1 MLDCIEERKIMY
13 GTLFSKVYD
22 AFGWNFYPEEFAELL
37 LKWMQ
42 ENEIRVERMLDIGCG
57 TGVLCHVL
65 QEHGIKVHGMD
76 LSEGMIEV
84 ARRNYP
90 EIPFEQGNMI
100 TYDTPL
106 RFDLVTSTCDAM
118 NHILDPFD
126 LAEVMHR
133 VHGYLAPGGYFLFD
147 LLKEG
152 ETAECDPEDLG
163 EIDGTRL
170 QFQIGRTEEG
180 LVNLKIE
187 LFRDEVVVQTEEI
200 RERIYSPEL
209 VEQLLRQAGFQQVW
223 CTDQLLRESEHAATW
238 FVIARK
244 EE

>member
-1 MLDCIEERKIMY
+1 
-13 GTLFSKVYD
+13 
-22 AFGWNFYPEEFAELL
+22 
-37 LKWMQ
+37 
-42 ENEIRVERMLDIGCG
+42 
-57 TGVLCHVL
+57 
-65 QEHGIKVHGMD
+65 
-76 LSEGMIEV
+76 
-84 ARRNYP
+84 
-90 EIPFEQGNMI
+90 MI

-200 RERIYSPEL
+200 RERIYSPEFGRAAFEAGRISAGVVYGSAVKRIRARSDL
-209 VEQLLRQAGFQQVW
+209 VCDRAE
-223 CTDQLLRESEHAATW
+223 
-238 FVIARK
+238 K
-244 EE
+244 PN

>member
-1 MLDCIEERKIMY
+1 MY

-22 AFGWNFYPEEFAELL
+22 AFGWNFYPEEFAKLL

-42 ENEIRVERMLDIGCG
+42 ENEIRVESMLDIGCG

-65 QEHGIKVHGMD
+65 QEHGIKAHGMD
-76 LSEGMIEV
+76 LSEGMLKV
-84 ARRNYP
+84 AREKYP

-118 NHILDPFD
+118 NHILSPAD
-126 LAEVMHR
+126 LEQAMRH
-133 VHGYLAPGGYFLFD
+133 VHTYLAPGGYFLFD

-152 ETAECDPEDLG
+152 ETVECDPEDLG

-187 LFRDEVVVQTEEI
+187 LFRDEEVVQTEEI
-200 RERIYSPEL
+200 HERIYSPEL
-209 VEQLLRQAGFQQVW
+209 AEQLLKKAGFKQVW
-223 CTDQLLRESEHAATW
+223 CTDQLLGESEHAATW

>member
-1 MLDCIEERKIMY
+1 MY

-37 LKWMQ
+37 LKWME
-42 ENEIRVERMLDIGCG
+42 ENAIAVTSMLDIGCG

-65 QEHGIKVHGMD
+65 QKHGIRTQGMD
-76 LSEGMIEV
+76 LSEDMLAM
-84 ARRNYP
+84 AREKYP

-100 TYDTPL
+100 TYKTPG

-118 NHILDPFD
+118 NHILNQED
-126 LAEVMHR
+126 LEQAMKSV
-133 VHGYLAPGGYFLFD
+133 YDCLLPGGYFLFD
-147 LLKEG
+147 LLKKG
-152 ETAECDPEDLG
+152 ETAECAPEDLG

-170 QFQIGRTEEG
+170 QFQIGRMQDG

-187 LFRDEVVVQTEEI
+187 LFRDDRIVQTEEI
-200 RERIYSPEL
+200 YERIYAPEQ
-209 VEQLLRQAGFQQVW
+209 VEALLKKVGFEAVW
-223 CTDQLLRESEHAATW
+223 CTDQLLEKSEHAATW

-244 EE
+244 SGRKQK

>member
-1 MLDCIEERKIMY
+1 MY

-42 ENEIRVERMLDIGCG
+42 ENEIRVESMLDIGCG

-65 QEHGIKVHGMD
+65 QEHGIKAHGMD
-76 LSEGMIEV
+76 LSEGMLRV
-84 ARRNYP
+84 AREKYP

-118 NHILDPFD
+118 NHILSPED
-126 LAEVMHR
+126 LEQAMRH
-133 VHGYLAPGGYFLFD
+133 VHMYLAPGGYFLFD
-147 LLKEG
+147 LLKKG
-152 ETAECDPEDLG
+152 ETVECDPEDLG

-187 LFRDEVVVQTEEI
+187 LFRDEEVAQTEEI
-200 RERIYSPEL
+200 HERIYSPEL
-209 VEQLLRQAGFQQVW
+209 VEQLLKKAGFKQVW
-223 CTDQLLRESEHAATW
+223 CTDQLLGESEHAATW

-244 EE
+244 EG

>member
-1 MLDCIEERKIMY
+1 MY

-22 AFGWNFYPEEFAELL
+22 AFGWNFYPEEFGELL
-37 LKWMQ
+37 LKWMK
-42 ENEIRVERMLDIGCG
+42 ENEITVRSMLDIGCG

-65 QEHGIKVHGMD
+65 QEHGIKAHGMD
-76 LSEGMIEV
+76 LSEEMIKV
-84 ARRNYP
+84 AREKYP

-100 TYDTPL
+100 TYETPR

-118 NHILDPFD
+118 NHILDPAD
-126 LAEVMHR
+126 LEQVMRH
-133 VHGYLAPGGYFLFD
+133 VHTYLAPGGYFLFD

-152 ETAECDPEDLG
+152 ETMECAPEDLG

-180 LVNLKIE
+180 FVNLKIE
-187 LFRDEVVVQTEEI
+187 LFRDEEIVQTEEI
-200 RERIYSPEL
+200 HERIYSPEL
-209 VEQLLRQAGFQQVW
+209 TVELLKKAGFDQVW
-223 CTDQLLRESEHAATW
+223 CTDRLLKESEHAATW

>member
-1 MLDCIEERKIMY
+1 MY

-106 RFDLVTSTCDAM
+106 RFDLVTSTCDESYTRSFRSGRG
-118 NHILDPFD
+118 D
-126 LAEVMHR
+126 
-133 VHGYLAPGGYFLFD
+133 AP
-147 LLKEG
+147 
-152 ETAECDPEDLG
+152 
-163 EIDGTRL
+163 GTRL
-170 QFQIGRTEEG
+170 SG
-180 LVNLKIE
+180 
-187 LFRDEVVVQTEEI
+187 
-200 RERIYSPEL
+200 
-209 VEQLLRQAGFQQVW
+209 AGWIFSV
-223 CTDQLLRESEHAATW
+223 
-238 FVIARK
+238 
-244 EE
+244 

>member
-1 MLDCIEERKIMY
+1 MY

-42 ENEIRVERMLDIGCG
+42 ENGIRVESMLDIGCG

-65 QEHGIKVHGMD
+65 QEHGIKAHGMD

-118 NHILDPFD
+118 NHILDPSD
-126 LAEVMHR
+126 LQKVMRR

-187 LFRDEVVVQTEEI
+187 LFRDEVVVQTEES

-244 EE
+244 SNPARKL